1 MSRHPVEQLLASR
14 IRGLQPSAVREILK
28 VAERPE
34 VISFAGGLP
43 APELFPVTQISKAVQ
58 EVLAT
63 QGAPSLQYGVTEG
76 HAPLREWI
84 AARLRAQGT
93 PSSVEQILITTGS
106 QQGIDLVAKLFLD
119 PGDVVAVEAPTYVA
133 AIQAFSAY
141 EAAFAEVPGDER
153 GMNMDALEDLLRQRP
168 VKLIY
173 VVPDFQNPRGTTLE
187 GSRRKRL
194 VELAARHNAFILEDD
209 PYGELR
215 FRGVHE
221 PALSSLE
228 ADRVIRLGTFSKTLA
243 PGLRVGWLHAAVPVT
258 QRLAI
263 AKQSSDLHTP
273 TLTQRAVAHLLETFD
288 YDGHLAT
295 IRRSYGERCDAMLE
309 ALAREVGD
317 RARWTHPD
325 GGLFVWLELP
335 AGITDLAFFRRAI
348 ARNVA
353 VVPGSAF
360 FVTHS
365 LPGRDRFVRL
375 NFSNQ
380 TLARI
385 AQGVRR
391 MKAAMAPGV
400 ELAEAPV
407 TATA

>member
-1 MSRHPVEQLLASR
+1 M
-14 IRGLQPSAVREILK
+14 
-28 VAERPE
+28 
-34 VISFAGGLP
+34 
-43 APELFPVTQISKAVQ
+43 
-58 EVLAT
+58 
-63 QGAPSLQYGVTEG
+63 
-76 HAPLREWI
+76 
-84 AARLRAQGT
+84 
-93 PSSVEQILITTGS
+93 
-106 QQGIDLVAKLFLD
+106 D
-119 PGDVVAVEAPTYVA
+119 
-133 AIQAFSAY
+133 
-141 EAAFAEVPGDER
+141 
-153 GMNMDALEDLLRQRP
+153 MDALEELLRQRR

-173 VVPDFQNPRGTTLE
+173 LIPDFQNPRGTTLE
-187 GSRRKRL
+187 GARRRRL
-194 VELAARHNAFILEDD
+194 AELAARYNAFILEDD

-221 PALSSLE
+221 PPMSAL
-228 ADRVIRLGTFSKTLA
+228 DVDHVIRLGTFSKTLA
-243 PGLRVGWLHAAVPVT
+243 PGLRIGWVHAPVPVI

-273 TLTQRAVAHLLETFD
+273 TLTQRAVAHLLKTFD
-288 YDGHLAT
+288 YDGHLDT

-309 ALAREVGD
+309 ALSRELPQG
-317 RARWTHPD
+317 ARWTRPD
-325 GGLFVWLELP
+325 GGLFLWLELP
-335 AGITDLAFFRRAI
+335 AGTTDLAFFRRAI

-360 FVTHS
+360 FVNHA

-391 MKAAMAPGV
+391 LKVAMAPGV